1 MKLANNE
8 IDDLI
13 DVWHNDKSILCELW
27 EFLGWSESDYQKW
40 VKTPSFSPESSM
52 DRDELVF
59 ILNRKVT
66 TL

>member
-13 DVWHNDKSILCELW
+13 DVWRNDKSILCELW

-40 VKTPSFSPESSM
+40 VNIPSFSPESSM